1 MIWSQL
7 FWLRPL
13 VVLSLNFYIQM
24 SDFRC
29 VNTQLRERHL
39 KNLLLQA
46 YLFLVS
52 IFVPH

>member
-13 VVLSLNFYIQM
+13 VVLSLTFYIQM

-39 KNLLLQA
+39 KK
-46 YLFLVS
+46 
-52 IFVPH
+52 FVVIGITFSS